1 MRRRKLYQPARSPRR
16 WGRAFAVSATA
27 LVGGG
32 ILALGLPSELMG
44 SAPRTQD
51 WATPNAQI
59 RIVDGDTLRLGD
71 RMLRLYG
78 VEAPQRGQFCTD
90 PQGRLYDCG
99 TAAAAE
105 LARLVGEKS
114 VDCRVA
120 GRDRFG
126 RALGACRAGDLDL
139 NAAMVTTGWALADG
153 GAVPAL
159 APLEVAARQA
169 QRGLWAGGFEPP
181 AHWRRGY

>member
-16 WGRAFAVSATA
+16 WGRAFVVGATA
-27 LVGGG
+27 LAGGAF
-32 ILALGLPSELMG
+32 LTMGLPSALMG
-44 SAPRTQD
+44 SAPRSQD

-105 LARLVGEKS
+105 LARLVGEQRL
-114 VDCRVA
+114 DCRVH

-126 RALGACRAGDLDL
+126 RALGVCRAGELDL
-139 NAAMVTTGWALADG
+139 NAAMVTAGWALADG
-153 GAVPAL
+153 GAMPAL
-159 APLEVAARQA
+159 APMEAAARQA

>member
-16 WGRAFAVSATA
+16 WGRALAVGATA
-27 LVGGG
+27 LLGGG
-32 ILALGLPSELMG
+32 VLALGVPGELMG
-44 SAPRTQD
+44 SAPRSQD
-51 WATPNAQI
+51 WSTPNAQV

-78 VEAPQRGQFCTD
+78 VEAPERGQFCTD

-105 LARLVGEKS
+105 LARLVGERH

-126 RALGACRAGDLDL
+126 RALGACRAGEIDL
-139 NAAMVTTGWALADG
+139 NASMVSIGWALADA

-159 APLEVAARQA
+159 GPHEAAARQA

>member
-1 MRRRKLYQPARSPRR
+1 MRRRKLYQPNRSPRR
-16 WGRAFAVSATA
+16 WGRAFVVGATA
-27 LVGGG
+27 LLGGG
-32 ILALGLPSELMG
+32 IVALGLPGDLLG
-44 SAPRTQD
+44 SAPRSQD

-71 RMLRLYG
+71 RMLRLHG
-78 VEAPQRGQFCTD
+78 VEAPERGQFCTD
-90 PQGRLYDCG
+90 LQGRLYDCG
-99 TAAAAE
+99 TAAAAA
-105 LARLVGEKS
+105 LAQLVGERA
-114 VDCRVA
+114 VDCRVG

-126 RALGACRAGDLDL
+126 RALGACRAGDIDL
-139 NAAMVTTGWALADG
+139 NASMIMAGWALADS

-159 APLEVAARQA
+159 APYESAARQA

>member
-1 MRRRKLYQPARSPRR
+1 M
-16 WGRAFAVSATA
+16 GATA
-27 LVGGG
+27 LLGGG
-32 ILALGLPSELMG
+32 VLALGSPGELMG
-44 SAPRTQD
+44 SAPRSQD
-51 WATPNAQI
+51 WSTPNAQI

-71 RMLRLYG
+71 RMLRLHG
-78 VEAPQRGQFCTD
+78 VEAPERGQFCTD
-90 PQGRLYDCG
+90 SQGRLYDCG

-105 LARLVGEKS
+105 LARLVGERG

-126 RALGACRAGDLDL
+126 RALGACRAGEIDL
-139 NAAMVTTGWALADG
+139 NASMVSIGWALADA

-159 APLEVAARQA
+159 GPHEAAARQA

>member
-1 MRRRKLYQPARSPRR
+1 M
-16 WGRAFAVSATA
+16 GATA
-27 LVGGG
+27 MLGGG
-32 ILALGLPSELMG
+32 VLALGSPGELMG
-44 SAPRTQD
+44 SAPRSQD
-51 WATPNAQI
+51 WSTPHAQV

-71 RMLRLYG
+71 RMLRLHG
-78 VEAPQRGQFCTD
+78 VDAPERGQFCTD

-105 LARLVGEKS
+105 LARLVGERQ

-126 RALGACRAGDLDL
+126 RALGACRAGDIDL
-139 NAAMVTTGWALADG
+139 NASMVSIGWALADA

-159 APLEVAARQA
+159 GPHEAAARQA

>member
-16 WGRAFAVSATA
+16 WGRAFVVGATA
-27 LVGGG
+27 LAGGAF
-32 ILALGLPSELMG
+32 LAMGLPSDLMG
-44 SAPRTQD
+44 SAPRSQD

-78 VEAPQRGQFCTD
+78 VEAPQRGQFCTN
-90 PQGRLYDCG
+90 PQGQLYDCG

-105 LARLVGEKS
+105 LARLVGEKPL
-114 VDCRVA
+114 DCRVH

-126 RALGACRAGDLDL
+126 RALGACRAGELDL
-139 NAAMVTTGWALADG
+139 NAAMITAGWALADG
-153 GAVPAL
+153 GAMPAL
-159 APLEVAARQA
+159 APMETAARQA

>member
-1 MRRRKLYQPARSPRR
+1 M
-16 WGRAFAVSATA
+16 
-27 LVGGG
+27 
-32 ILALGLPSELMG
+32 GLPSDLAG
-44 SAPRTQD
+44 SAPRSQD
-51 WATPNAQI
+51 WATPNSQI

-90 PQGRLYDCG
+90 AQGRLYDCG

-105 LARLVGEKS
+105 LARLVGERPL
-114 VDCRVA
+114 DCRIY

-126 RALGACRAGDLDL
+126 RALGACRAGEVDL
-139 NAAMVTTGWALADG
+139 NAAMITAGWALADG
-153 GAVPAL
+153 GAMPAL
-159 APLEVAARQA
+159 APMEAAARHA

-181 AHWRRGY
+181 VHWRRGY